1 MCVWFIDYFQ
11 TGKDLP
17 ASLPEQKNRPSLFE
31 CGQQKNVQRPI
42 GNMLMMNDCQPY
54 SSLPKC
60 KDKPPIPKIDHTAPQ
75 NTLYD
80 SEMEITVNDGVADIV
95 TVQTKPRKNCTDDL
109 RSTTEDS
116 RQSVVSIYDKAAVES
131 SGQKD
136 TTANTYMQT
145 SCRTHLQTSTHTL
158 TSSNDEESLPQQVEL
173 LHEEDESV
181 TARRKTH
188 VTSRN
193 KKSNRRLNSQKHNT
207 GNTRQTYVIP
217 PHESSFISTTD
228 DLDDYFCDQAVQ
240 SQRKSKGTLFD
251 LNISKDSTESEAE
264 MLKAQNNSTASR
276 KTYEKPHS
284 RKAKASSCSTDQK
297 VMGGSEIIDVHTDGK
312 EISVKRQSKH
322 STQSLSLTE
331 QCNTLRHRETYV
343 IHTGQMSAGSDSLN
357 HTLDIH
363 ANVTSEE
370 TTNAVTLVSTHDVQC
385 TSGMIQGQQAEQEVS
400 HMHENRGAVCD
411 EYRSEES
418 SNHSPIWHTKA
429 KKPKTMVIKERKK
442 KFATEENVPG
452 KRRPKFSST
461 EISDILPKEFSVP
474 GNNNKKNS
482 TSSNVLQEV
491 TESLHSSALK
501 KAFMDEPV
509 IETGDTNS
517 THVRQS
523 EHHND
528 LIEKYSDIVR
538 NVKDLNIQNHK
549 SKCRDTYV
557 VLSSGNSQ
565 LKGKENIQVF
575 NSNED
580 GFIANKESGIASVAN
595 GTFVSRKATNS
606 QLIPRKAEQNHSE
619 LFSEDRPPWECLDF
633 GFTESFT
640 HDNPDSPVTTQK
652 DSQNISLH
660 IMDIYEEPGCNVSN
674 QPPGN

>member
-17 ASLPEQKNRPSLFE
+17 ASLPEQKNRPSLLE
-31 CGQQKNVQRPI
+31 CGRQKNVQRPI
-42 GNMLMMNDCQPY
+42 GNMLMVNDCQPY

-60 KDKPPIPKIDHTAPQ
+60 KDKPPIPKVDHTAPQ

-80 SEMEITVNDGVADIV
+80 SEMEITVNDCVTDIV
-95 TVQTKPRKNCTDDL
+95 TVQTKPKKNCKDD
-109 RSTTEDS
+109 RQSTTEDG
-116 RQSVVSIYDKAAVES
+116 RQSGVAAVES
-131 SGQKD
+131 NGQKD

-145 SCRTHLQTSTHTL
+145 SCRTHLQTSTQTL
-158 TSSNDEESLPQQVEL
+158 TSSNEEESLPQQVEL

-188 VTSRN
+188 ITSRN
-193 KKSNRRLNSQKHNT
+193 TKGNRRLNSQKHNT
-207 GNTRQTYVIP
+207 GRIDTRQTYVIP

-240 SQRKSKGTLFD
+240 SQRKSKETLFD
-251 LNISKDSTESEAE
+251 LNISKDRSTESEAE
-264 MLKAQNNSTASR
+264 MLKAQNNSTTSR

-284 RKAKASSCSTDQK
+284 RKAKASSFSTDQK
-297 VMGGSEIIDVHTDGK
+297 LMGGSEIIDVHADGK
-312 EISVKRQSKH
+312 EISVKRQSKQ
-322 STQSLSLTE
+322 STRSSSLTE
-331 QCNTLRHRETYV
+331 QCNTLGNRETYV
-343 IHTGQMSAGSDSLN
+343 IHPGQMSAGSDSLN

-411 EYRSEES
+411 EYCLENS
-418 SNHSPIWHTKA
+418 SNHSPIRHTKA

-442 KFATEENVPG
+442 KFAPEENAPG
-452 KRRPKFSST
+452 KRRSKFNST
-461 EISDILPKEFSVP
+461 QISDILPKEFSVP
-474 GNNNKKNS
+474 EDNNKKNS

-491 TESLHSSALK
+491 TEGLHSSALK

-509 IETGDTNS
+509 IETGDPNS

-528 LIEKYSDIVR
+528 LLEKYNDIVR
-538 NVKDLNIQNHK
+538 NVKDPNIQNHK
-549 SKCRDTYV
+549 SKCRETYV
-557 VLSSGNSQ
+557 VLSRGNSQ
-565 LKGKENIQVF
+565 LEGKENFQVF
-575 NSNED
+575 NSND
-580 GFIANKESGIASVAN
+580 GGFIANKESGIASVAN
-595 GTFVSRKATNS
+595 RTFVSRKETNS

-640 HDNPDSPVTTQK
+640 YDNPDCPVTTQK

-660 IMDIYEEPGCNVSN
+660 IMDIYEEPGCNVSH
-674 QPPGN
+674 QSPGN